1 MRGAAI
7 SGYERLEFALSHK
20 RMGHPLRDADLRPA
34 KAECGGFTDLVAIY
48 FSSTMARANPVLV
61 VWKNLFAGP
70 PRSYAG
76 ARVTVYSGGT
86 GADRGES
93 GSGARAIANAALPAS
108 ATTEISRFI
117 DVSFM

>member
-7 SGYERLEFALSHK
+7 SGYERLEFALPHK
-20 RMGHPLRDADLRPA
+20 RMGYPLRDVDLRPA

-48 FSSTMARANPVLV
+48 FSSTMARANPVLA
-61 VWKNLFAGP
+61 VWKNLFAGA

-93 GSGARAIANAALPAS
+93 GSGARAIANAVEHSGAGAS
-108 ATTEISRFI
+108 
-117 DVSFM
+117 VG